1 VRLPY
6 FPARGLWRTDL
17 ISVPSAIVESSSKTE
32 TIGFIDMGAGV
43 APYVSPNLW
52 KAYGYWARP
61 IVNHVLV
68 HNATPGPI
76 APSSVDPLA
85 VFNSLIGPHGTPH
98 PERWIPHLQH
108 PALPPRPNLPG
119 WQTPHIGSPA
129 PFPWECALNPFLVHS
144 SVGRAPVTFDVGLDP
159 SGVIYSETGPD
170 ITIPLSEADRAQP
183 ATYPLLTTMEIM
195 DVADDTVPRFPW
207 PMWVQNDRG
216 ITVQD
221 VFEAI
226 SYNFSLHVSGD
237 EFASWDERR
246 QAQAGA
252 AYWSKVIRN
261 QAIHPHRAVNND
273 GLKRVD
279 YLGDRVMFRGLEP
292 SPRMD
297 GTWML
302 FVGPI

>member
-1 VRLPY
+1 
-6 FPARGLWRTDL
+6 
-17 ISVPSAIVESSSKTE
+17 
-32 TIGFIDMGAGV
+32 
-43 APYVSPNLW
+43 
-52 KAYGYWARP
+52 
-61 IVNHVLV
+61 
-68 HNATPGPI
+68 
-76 APSSVDPLA
+76 
-85 VFNSLIGPHGTPH
+85 
-98 PERWIPHLQH
+98 
-108 PALPPRPNLPG
+108 
-119 WQTPHIGSPA
+119 
-129 PFPWECALNPFLVHS
+129 
-144 SVGRAPVTFDVGLDP
+144 
-159 SGVIYSETGPD
+159 
-170 ITIPLSEADRAQP
+170 
-183 ATYPLLTTMEIM
+183 M
-195 DVADDTVPRFPW
+195 DVADDTVPQFPW

-226 SYNFSLHVSGD
+226 SYNFSLHVSGE

-252 AYWSKVIRN
+252 AYWNKVIRN
-261 QAIHPHRAVNND
+261 QAIHPHRAANND